1 MPELGEVAH
10 ATAILRRFLTG
21 KVIKSVT
28 AQDDSIVLV
37 APLTKSVLET
47 SLIGHKFQSF
57 DRHGKL
63 FWASL
68 EDSSMK
74 LLMHFGM
81 TGWVVIKG
89 YTTEHIVMENG
100 GDKKALEKSITNT
113 EVIETQPQIIEAPDQ
128 EWPPRF
134 WKFLITTE
142 DGTEMAF
149 IDARRLARVRLLTA
163 ETTSDL
169 MLQEPLVR
177 SGPDYSIPDSVHKP
191 ILTKTAFLAL
201 LKSRTA
207 AIKSFLMDQAFFAG
221 IGNWVADEL
230 LFQARI
236 HPAQPTN
243 TIPDDKA
250 ELLYDTLLYVCSYV
264 VKVEGNTQ
272 AFPKNWLMLYR
283 WGKTRAKKEVQKTN
297 EGYSVSF
304 VTVGGRTSSYVSELQ
319 KLIGTGGNKRKKAPA
334 VKKEASREDDGEEE
348 SKYFQSKT
356 APKRTKRVKVEEMT
370 ISTNTTTNK
379 TQRRTRSSIRVKT
392 ET

>member
-21 KVIKSVT
+21 KVIKSVS

-47 SLIGHKFQSF
+47 SLIGHKFQSV

-63 FWASL
+63 FWASF
-68 EDSSMK
+68 ENSPMK

-89 YTTEHIVMENG
+89 YETEHIVMENG
-100 GDKKALEKSITNT
+100 GDKKALEKRITNT
-113 EVIETQPQIIEAPDQ
+113 EVLETPPQIVEAPNQ

-177 SGPDYSIPDSVHKP
+177 SGPDYSIPDSEYKP
-191 ILTKTAFLAL
+191 ILTKPAFTAL

-207 AIKSFLMDQAFFAG
+207 AIKSFLMDQAYFAG

-236 HPAQPTN
+236 HPAQPAN

-264 VKVEGNTQ
+264 AKVEGNTQ

-283 WGKTRAKKEVQKTN
+283 WGKTRAKKEVQKTS
-297 EGYSVSF
+297 EGYAISF

-319 KLIGTGGNKRKKAPA
+319 KLIGTGGNKRKKTPA
-334 VKKEASREDDGEEE
+334 VKKEASKEDDGEE
-348 SKYFQSKT
+348 SKYFKNKA
-356 APKRTKRVKVEEMT
+356 APKGAKRVKVENTT
-370 ISTNTTTNK
+370 ISTDSTTIK
-379 TQRRTRSSIRVKT
+379 TQRRTRSSTKVKT

>member
-10 ATAILRRFLTG
+10 ATALLRRFLTG
-21 KVIKSVT
+21 KVIKSVIS
-28 AQDDSIVLV
+28 QDDSIVLV
-37 APLTKSVLET
+37 TPLTKSVLET
-47 SLIGHKFQSF
+47 SLTDLKVQSF
-57 DRHGKL
+57 NRHGKI
-63 FWASL
+63 FWASF
-68 EDSSMK
+68 EDSPMK

-89 YTTEHIVMENG
+89 YTTEYIIMENG
-100 GDKKALEKSITNT
+100 GDKKALEKSREST
-113 EVIETQPQIIEAPDQ
+113 EVIEAVPEVIEAPDQ

-149 IDARRLARVRLLTA
+149 VDARRLGRIRLLTA
-163 ETTSDL
+163 KSTSDL
-169 MLQEPLVR
+169 MSQEPLAR
-177 SGPDYSIPDSVHKP
+177 SGPDYSIPDSIDKP
-191 ILTKTAFLAL
+191 ILTKPAFLAL
-201 LKSRTA
+201 LKLRTA

-243 TIPDDKA
+243 TIPEDKA
-250 ELLYDTLLYVCSYV
+250 ELLYDKLVSVCSYV

-283 WGKTRAKKEVQKTN
+283 WGKTRAKKEVQKTH
-297 EGYSVSF
+297 EGYPISF

-319 KLIGTGGNKRKKAPA
+319 KLLGTGGNKRKKTDAI
-334 VKKEASREDDGEEE
+334 KKEIIEKDEEE
-348 SKYFQSKT
+348 KSKYFQIKPAKKRAKQVKT
-356 APKRTKRVKVEEMT
+356 EEAT
-370 ISTNTTTNK
+370 VGVSSNPGK
-379 TQRRTRSSIRVKT
+379 TLRRTRSSNRIKT